1 MGIIGY
7 RQRRI
12 LDTIFSY
19 IVIGLLV
26 LFFCFPIYWLISM
39 SFKEPADV
47 MSLSMFFRPTLDNYR
62 AILFGISTTPGIPAP
77 REVTFPNNLLN
88 SLVIGL
94 SATALALC
102 IGTPAAYVLS
112 RFNFKAKKTL
122 SFYILS
128 TRIVPPL
135 GMIIPFYVFFSRLRL
150 LDTRISLIIMY
161 FIMNIS
167 LVVWMMRG
175 FFDEIPASLDEAA
188 RIDGCS
194 RLAAF
199 WRIALPLTAPGLAA
213 TAIFCL
219 LFSWN
224 DFVFAIILAGNKA
237 NTAPVAVYSFV
248 TFRQV
253 IWGSLAAAGTL
264 TALPVLVFVL
274 LVQRHLVRGLT
285 LGAIK

>member
-102 IGTPAAYVLS
+102 IGTPAAYLLS
-112 RFNFKAKKTL
+112 RFNF
-122 SFYILS
+122 
-128 TRIVPPL
+128 
-135 GMIIPFYVFFSRLRL
+135 
-150 LDTRISLIIMY
+150 
-161 FIMNIS
+161 
-167 LVVWMMRG
+167 
-175 FFDEIPASLDEAA
+175 
-188 RIDGCS
+188 
-194 RLAAF
+194 
-199 WRIALPLTAPGLAA
+199 
-213 TAIFCL
+213 
-219 LFSWN
+219 
-224 DFVFAIILAGNKA
+224 
-237 NTAPVAVYSFV
+237 
-248 TFRQV
+248 
-253 IWGSLAAAGTL
+253 
-264 TALPVLVFVL
+264 
-274 LVQRHLVRGLT
+274 
-285 LGAIK
+285 